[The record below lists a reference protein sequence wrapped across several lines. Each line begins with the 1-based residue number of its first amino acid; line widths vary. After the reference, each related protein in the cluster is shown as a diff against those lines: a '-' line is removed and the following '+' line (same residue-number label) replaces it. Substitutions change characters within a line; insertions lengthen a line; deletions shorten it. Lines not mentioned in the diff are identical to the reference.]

1 LHSTKIDVALYGMC
15 QTNRRNRQCQR
26 CGQPLASVQPMFSR
40 GLTHRPLNLALSGDA
55 ELFEQL
61 SDARV
66 EDVLFHHAAL
76 RSLGDLS
83 LARKPIKR
91 AAVCQRRQ
99 CLPIDVRWR
108 TLGIVC
114 EPCGGRVRY
123 TVEKLMAEHGDANL
137 TELLATIANCPK
149 TRKAKDQ
156 GDDNTLTVIRLL

>member
-1 LHSTKIDVALYGMC
+1 
-15 QTNRRNRQCQR
+15 
-26 CGQPLASVQPMFSR
+26 MFSH
-40 GLTHRPLNLALSGDA
+40 GLTHRPLNLALSCDA

-76 RSLGDLS
+76 RSLGYLS

-91 AAVCQRRQ
+91 AAVRQRRQ
-99 CLPIDVRWR
+99 RLPIDVRWR

-114 EPCGGRVRY
+114 EPCGRRERY
-123 TVEKLMAEHGDANL
+123 NVEKLMAEQGDPKL

-149 TRKAKDQ
+149 ARKAAKDQ
-156 GDDNTLTVIRLL
+156 GDDSTLTVIRPL